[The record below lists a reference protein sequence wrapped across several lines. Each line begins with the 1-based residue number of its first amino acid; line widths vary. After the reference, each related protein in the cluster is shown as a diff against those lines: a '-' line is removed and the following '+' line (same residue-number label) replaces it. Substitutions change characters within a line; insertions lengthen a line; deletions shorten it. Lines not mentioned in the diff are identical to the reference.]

1 MSTENHLTLMK
12 FGTQQQIWNS
22 LLVTRT
28 TKYDFFLISK
38 WLTAAIL
45 KIIFGH
51 NSAADWAVSV
61 KFCVVKQFFIEL
73 R

>member
-28 TKYDFFLISK
+28 TKYDFF
-38 WLTAAIL
+38 
-45 KIIFGH
+45 
-51 NSAADWAVSV
+51 
-61 KFCVVKQFFIEL
+61 
-73 R
+73 